1 MNKDLGLYVI
11 TDTFNGEGVVP
22 WAMREA
28 QKLFPIEEQVQKLEK
43 LINTYKYN
51 RIN

>member
-1 MNKDLGLYVI
+1 MI

-43 LINTYKYN
+43 LINTYKYM
-51 RIN
+51 